1 MISLFVIL
9 LLIINNKGSILPN
22 ELIVTKYNKRDLS
35 FNRGIMIN
43 KLNIK
48 NVNAMLI
55 SITGLYGTI
64 FNKYAIE

>member
-9 LLIINNKGSILPN
+9 LLIINNKGNILPN
-22 ELIVTKYNKRDLS
+22 ELIVIKYNKRDLS

>member
-9 LLIINNKGSILPN
+9 LLIINNKGNILPN

-43 KLNIK
+43 KLNMK

>member
-9 LLIINNKGSILPN
+9 LLIINNKGNILPN

-43 KLNIK
+43 KLNTK

>member
-9 LLIINNKGSILPN
+9 LLIINNKGNILPN

-64 FNKYAIE
+64 LNKYAIE

>member
-9 LLIINNKGSILPN
+9 LLIINNKGNILPN
-22 ELIVTKYNKRDLS
+22 ELIVIKYNKRDLS

-43 KLNIK
+43 KLNTK
-48 NVNAMLI
+48 NVNAILI

>member
-9 LLIINNKGSILPN
+9 LLIINNKGNILPN
-22 ELIVTKYNKRDLS
+22 ELIVIKYNKRDLS

-64 FNKYAIE
+64 FHKYAIE